1 MDKNYAAFYALLR
14 QLEGIMKEELVLQWT
29 NGRTDS
35 LRAMEAN
42 EYNAMLRAMKSETT
56 DEAAR
61 KKARS
66 AALKQ
71 MQRYGVDT
79 SDWGAVDRFCLSPRI
94 AGKRFVKLTIP
105 ELRTLRVKLLSMQNK
120 ASRKQDRQQLCKLGE
135 ALTKGQS
142 PS

>member
-1 MDKNYAAFYALLR
+1 MDKNYATFYALLR
-14 QLEGIMKEELVLQWT
+14 QLEGITKEELVLQWT

-35 LRAMEAN
+35 LRAMEVN
-42 EYNAMLRAMKSETT
+42 EYNAMLCAMKSETT

-79 SDWGAVDRFCLSPRI
+79 SDWHAVDRFCSSPKI
-94 AGKRFVKLTIP
+94 AGKKFSHLTIG
-105 ELRTLRVKLLSMQNK
+105 ELQALRRKLLSMQNK
-120 ASRKQDRQQLCKLGE
+120 ASRKQERQQLCKLGE
-135 ALTKGQS
+135 ALTKGQA

>member
-14 QLEGIMKEELVLQWT
+14 QLEGITKEELVIQWT

-35 LRAMEAN
+35 LRAMEVN

-79 SDWGAVDRFCLSPRI
+79 ADWDAVDRFCCSPKI
-94 AGKRFVKLTIP
+94 AGKKFSHLTIG
-105 ELRTLRVKLLSMQNK
+105 ELQALRRKLLSMQNK
-120 ASRKQDRQQLCKLGE
+120 ASRKQERQQLCKLGE
-135 ALTKGQS
+135 ALTKGQA

>member
-14 QLEGIMKEELVLQWT
+14 QLEGITKEELVLQWT
-29 NGRTDS
+29 NGRTES

-66 AALKQ
+66 GALKQ

-79 SDWGAVDRFCLSPRI
+79 ADWDAVDRFCSSPKI
-94 AGKRFVKLTIP
+94 AGKKFSHLTIG
-105 ELRTLRVKLLSMQNK
+105 ELQALRRKLLSMQNK
-120 ASRKQDRQQLCKLGE
+120 ASRKQERQQLCKLGE
-135 ALTKGQS
+135 ALTKGQA

>member
-14 QLEGIMKEELVLQWT
+14 QLEGITKEELVLQWT

-79 SDWGAVDRFCLSPRI
+79 ADWDAVDRFCCSPKI
-94 AGKRFVKLTIP
+94 AGKKFSHLTIG
-105 ELRTLRVKLLSMQNK
+105 ELQALRRKLLSMQNK
-120 ASRKQDRQQLCKLGE
+120 ASRKQERQQLCKLGE

>member
-14 QLEGIMKEELVLQWT
+14 QLEGITKEELVLQWT

-35 LRAMEAN
+35 LRAMEVN

-71 MQRYGVDT
+71 LQRYGVDT
-79 SDWGAVDRFCLSPRI
+79 SDWDAVDRFCFSPKI
-94 AGKRFVKLTIP
+94 AGKKFSHLTIG
-105 ELRTLRVKLLSMQNK
+105 ELQALRRKLLSMQNK
-120 ASRKQDRQQLCKLGE
+120 ASRKQERQQLCKLGE
-135 ALTKGQS
+135 ALTKGQA

>member
-14 QLEGIMKEELVLQWT
+14 QLEGITKEELVLQWT

-35 LRAMEAN
+35 LRAMEVN

-66 AALKQ
+66 VALKQ
-71 MQRYGVDT
+71 LQRYGVDT
-79 SDWGAVDRFCLSPRI
+79 SDWDAVDRFCSSPKI
-94 AGKRFVKLTIP
+94 AGKKFSHLTIG
-105 ELRTLRVKLLSMQNK
+105 ELQALRRKLLSMQNK
-120 ASRKQDRQQLCKLGE
+120 ASRKQERQQLCKLGE
-135 ALTKGQS
+135 ALTKGQA

>member
-14 QLEGIMKEELVLQWT
+14 QLEGITKEELVLQWT

-35 LRAMEAN
+35 LRAMEVN

-71 MQRYGVDT
+71 LQRYGVDT
-79 SDWGAVDRFCLSPRI
+79 SDWDAVDRFCSSPKI
-94 AGKRFVKLTIP
+94 AGKKFSHLTIG
-105 ELRTLRVKLLSMQNK
+105 ELQALRRKLLSMQNK
-120 ASRKQDRQQLCKLGE
+120 ASRKQERQQLCKLGE
-135 ALTKGQS
+135 ALTKGQA

>member
-14 QLEGIMKEELVLQWT
+14 QLEGITKEELVLQWT

-79 SDWGAVDRFCLSPRI
+79 ADWDAVDRFCSSPKI
-94 AGKRFVKLTIP
+94 AGKKFSHLTIG
-105 ELRTLRVKLLSMQNK
+105 ELQALRRKLLSMQSK
-120 ASRKQDRQQLCKLGE
+120 ASLKQERQQLRKLGE
-135 ALTKGQS
+135 ALTKGQA

>member
-14 QLEGIMKEELVLQWT
+14 QLEGITKEELVLQWT
-29 NGRTDS
+29 NGSTDS
-35 LRAMEAN
+35 LRAMEVN

-71 MQRYGVDT
+71 LQRYGVDT
-79 SDWGAVDRFCLSPRI
+79 SDWDAVDRFCSSPKI
-94 AGKRFVKLTIP
+94 AGKKFSHLTIG
-105 ELRTLRVKLLSMQNK
+105 ELQALRRKLLSMQNK
-120 ASRKQDRQQLCKLGE
+120 ASRKQERQQLCKLGE
-135 ALTKGQS
+135 ALTKGQA

>member
-14 QLEGIMKEELVLQWT
+14 QLEGITKEELVLQWT

-35 LRAMEAN
+35 LRAMEVN

-56 DEAAR
+56 VEAAR

-71 MQRYGVDT
+71 LQRYGVDT
-79 SDWGAVDRFCLSPRI
+79 SDWDAVDRFCSSPKI
-94 AGKRFVKLTIP
+94 AGKKFSHLTIG
-105 ELRTLRVKLLSMQNK
+105 ELQALRRKLLSMQNK
-120 ASRKQDRQQLCKLGE
+120 ASRKQERQQLCKLGE
-135 ALTKGQS
+135 ALTKGQA

>member
-14 QLEGIMKEELVLQWT
+14 QLEGITKEELVIQWT

-35 LRAMEAN
+35 LRAMEVN

-71 MQRYGVDT
+71 LQRYGVDT
-79 SDWGAVDRFCLSPRI
+79 SDWDAVDRFCSSPKI
-94 AGKRFVKLTIP
+94 AGKKFSHLTIG
-105 ELRTLRVKLLSMQNK
+105 ELQALRRKLLSMQNK
-120 ASRKQDRQQLCKLGE
+120 ASRKQERQQLRQLGE

>member
-14 QLEGIMKEELVLQWT
+14 QLEGITKEELVLQWT

-35 LRAMEAN
+35 LRAMEVN

-71 MQRYGVDT
+71 LQRYGVDT
-79 SDWGAVDRFCLSPRI
+79 SDWDAVDRFCSSPKI
-94 AGKRFVKLTIP
+94 AGKKFSHLTIG
-105 ELRTLRVKLLSMQNK
+105 ELQALRRKLLSMQNK
-120 ASRKQDRQQLCKLGE
+120 ASRKQERQQLRQLGE

>member
-1 MDKNYAAFYALLR
+1 MDKNYAIFFALLK
-14 QLEGIMKEELVLQWT
+14 QMEGVTKEELVLQWT
-29 NGRTDS
+29 EGRTDS
-35 LRAMEAN
+35 LRDMEAA
-42 EYNAMLRAMKSETT
+42 EYSAMIRAMKGETT

-79 SDWGAVDRFCLSPRI
+79 SDWDDVDRFCLSPKI
-94 AGKRFVKLTIP
+94 AGKRFAKLTIP
-105 ELRTLRVKLLSMQNK
+105 ELRTLRIKLLSMINK
-120 ASRKQDRQQLCKLGE
+120 ASRKQERQQLCKLGE

>member
-14 QLEGIMKEELVLQWT
+14 QLEGITKEELVIQWT

-35 LRAMEAN
+35 LRAMEVN

-71 MQRYGVDT
+71 LQRYGVDT
-79 SDWGAVDRFCLSPRI
+79 SDWDAVDRFCSSPKI
-94 AGKRFVKLTIP
+94 AGKKFSHLTIG
-105 ELRTLRVKLLSMQNK
+105 ELQALRRKLLSMQNK
-120 ASRKQDRQQLCKLGE
+120 ASRKQERQQLCKLGE
-135 ALTKGQS
+135 ALTKGQA